1 MYDEEDNR
9 QEERRAKDLRLS
21 YLYRG
26 NESVKLHSNFAYAF
40 SLRWPAS
47 LLRL

>member
-1 MYDEEDNR
+1 MHDEGDNR
-9 QEERRAKDLRLS
+9 QEERRTKDLRLS

-26 NESVKLHSNFAYAF
+26 NESVKLHSNLDYAF
-40 SLRWPAS
+40 SLRWPLS